1 MWNSSTLSHYHTI
14 TYKNLRHFSIPF
26 LVFTHAHTATTLRN
40 KKLDAGQNSN
50 YNNINYNYNN
60 TNDDE
65 DDDDDDEDDDDNNNN
80 INNNSNN
87 NNNNTSNDTFLKW
100 CCHGT

>member
-40 KKLDAGQNSN
+40 KKLDAGENSN
-50 YNNINYNYNN
+50 YNNINYSN
-60 TNDDE
+60 TNNNH
-65 DDDDDDEDDDDNNNN
+65 DDDDDDDDNDDDDDDDADDDDDDD
-80 INNNSNN
+80 SY
-87 NNNNTSNDTFLKW
+87 
-100 CCHGT
+100 